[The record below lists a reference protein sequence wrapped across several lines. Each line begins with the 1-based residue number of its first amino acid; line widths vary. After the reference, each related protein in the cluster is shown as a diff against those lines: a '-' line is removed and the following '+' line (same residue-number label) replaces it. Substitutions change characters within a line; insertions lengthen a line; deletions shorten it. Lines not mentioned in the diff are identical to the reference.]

1 MLHALDGSAVR
12 RWGEVSVLALTANRA
27 AIDRINVYPVADNDT
42 GTNLLQT
49 TRSALEAAD
58 RVRAAEPHVV
68 LNALSE
74 GALHGAA
81 GNSGLLLSQL
91 LRGMAQYAGT
101 RCAGAQQR
109 MTGRH
114 FGGALERGCE
124 LAAGAVAE
132 PAEGTMLTVL
142 RAAARAC
149 REREE
154 LADAV
159 HAATLAAVTALSATT
174 AQRPELTSAG
184 VVDAGGRGV
193 VLILDA
199 LYAVVCDG
207 RRLVPEVPE
216 EAEAGSA
223 PFPRH
228 DSGYAYEV
236 MYLLSAA
243 PSSGARELRERLVG
257 IGDCVSVA
265 DAGEDDREAA
275 ETTWVVHVHCDD
287 VGAAIES
294 GIEVGRVHGIRV
306 TRFADQ
312 LDGGR
317 REREELPQHG
327 AESSVPARR
336 AVLALAG
343 GTELA
348 ELFHAEGAGVL
359 TVDGTEPPGAREML
373 EAVLGTGCREVLLLP
388 NDERLVEEA
397 DNAAAAAVRAGIDAV
412 VIPTAAPVQGL
423 AALAVHDPTRRTAED
438 TVALAEAAAATRRG
452 ELVVAS
458 EEALTWVGRC
468 RGGDVL
474 GMLDGEV
481 VLIGSDRVKAARE
494 LVDRMLAA
502 GGELVT
508 ALVPKHAPVALSESL
523 AEHLR
528 RTHPEVELAC
538 YSCGD
543 SATELMLGVE

>member
-49 TRSALEAAD
+49 MRSALEAAD

-68 LNALSE
+68 LTALSE

-91 LRGMAQYAGT
+91 LRGMAQYAGAE
-101 RCAGAQQR
+101 RYMAGWC
-109 MTGRH
+109 

-142 RAAARAC
+142 RAATGAC
-149 REREE
+149 RERAD
-154 LADAV
+154 LPDAV

-174 AQRPELTSAG
+174 AQRPELASAD

-207 RRLVPEVPE
+207 QRLVPEVPE
-216 EAEAGSA
+216 EPAGESA
-223 PFPRH
+223 PLPRD

-236 MYLLSAA
+236 MYLLSGAPFAA
-243 PSSGARELRERLVG
+243 ARELRERLAR

-265 DAGEDDREAA
+265 DAGEDGRDAA
-275 ETTWVVHVHCDD
+275 GTTWAVHVHCDD

-312 LDGGR
+312 LYARPERGGAA
-317 REREELPQHG
+317 QHG
-327 AESSVPARR
+327 AEDSVPAGR
-336 AVLALAG
+336 AVLAIAR

-348 ELFHAEGAGVL
+348 ELFRAEGAGVL
-359 TVDGTEPPGAREML
+359 TIGGAEFPGAREML
-373 EAVLGTGCREVLLLP
+373 EAVLGTGRRDVLLLP

-412 VIPTAAPVQGL
+412 VIPTAASVQGL
-423 AALAVHDPTRRTAED
+423 AALAVHDPGRRTAED

-458 EEALTWVGRC
+458 GEALTWAGRC
-468 RGGDVL
+468 RGGDLL

-481 VLIGSDRVKAARE
+481 VLIGSDRVGAARD
-494 LVDRMLAA
+494 LADRMLSA
-502 GGELVT
+502 GGELMT
-508 ALVPKHAPVALSESL
+508 ALVPGHAPAALPESL

-528 RTHPEVELAC
+528 RTHPEVELTC
-538 YSCGD
+538 YPCGE
-543 SATELMLGVE
+543 STTELMLGVE